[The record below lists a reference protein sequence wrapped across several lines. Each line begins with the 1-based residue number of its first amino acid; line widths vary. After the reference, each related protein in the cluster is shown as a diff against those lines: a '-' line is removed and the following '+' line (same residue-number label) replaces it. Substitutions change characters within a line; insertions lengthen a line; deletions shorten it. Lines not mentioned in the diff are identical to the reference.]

1 VPTFF
6 RAFGLL
12 CAFIGYKNSNMKI
25 AYIATYTPRQCGIGT
40 FTGNQF
46 TAMNC
51 KTRSNNENE
60 GIVIAMTEGDRVYDY
75 PEEVKFEIHQDKPA
89 DYLEAAKF
97 INNSGA
103 DICILEHEFGIF
115 GGRDGS
121 YILSLLHRLNIPVIA
136 VLHTVLKNPSNNQR
150 DITREIAAVATK
162 TVVMTRKAVE
172 FLTQVYGIKEDKIS
186 IIDHGIPDF
195 EFSHIMSKKEI
206 GYEGKNVLLTF
217 GLISRNKGI
226 ETVIK
231 ALPAVIEKHPDT
243 VYIIL
248 GKTHPSVARHSGE
261 EYRDYLKSLA
271 AELNISDNV
280 IFVDEFA
287 NEKKLFKYLS
297 AADVYVTPYLNEAQ
311 ITSGTL
317 SYAVGAGCA
326 VISTPYWHAAELL
339 TPERGRLFDF
349 NDAEKLTGILME
361 LFDNPALMQSLRRN
375 ARAYGREVVWPK
387 AGERYLRLAEEILSD
402 RTWQITKREKNM
414 DPQSIPPFAL
424 DHIKRMTDSTGL
436 IQHAKFGIPNLKE
449 GYCLD
454 DNARALL
461 MVMMSYKQKKHLQAV
476 ELLPIYLS
484 YIHYMQNEDGTFR
497 NFLSFN
503 RNFLDEIGS
512 EDSFGRTIWALGYL
526 LSTSPNDQH
535 YEYGKEIFLRAAPNF
550 DKLHYVR
557 GIANTMIGI
566 GYYLQGNTTDR
577 EMKDQLRRLADK
589 LVAEYKAH
597 STTEWK
603 WYEPMLTYDNAVL
616 PLAMLHAGE
625 ILEEHSMMNIA
636 MESLDFLSGI
646 TLKNGY
652 LSVIGNEKWFT
663 KDCAQSMFA
672 QQPIDVMMMALMFQ
686 KAFMLTKDETYADRL
701 NTSFMWFLGENDL
714 QLQVYDPET
723 KGCRDGLE
731 HYGVNKNQG
740 AESTLA
746 YLISH
751 LAVTETAAISRE
763 QSQENSMIK
772 NRFSD
777 SDATS
782 IAV

>member
-1 VPTFF
+1 
-6 RAFGLL
+6 
-12 CAFIGYKNSNMKI
+12 MKI
-25 AYIATYTPRQCGIGT
+25 VYIATYTPRQCGIGT
-40 FTGNQF
+40 FTGNQL

-51 KTRSNNENE
+51 NTGSNDENE
-60 GIVIAMTEGDRVYDY
+60 GIVIAMTDGDHHYDY
-75 PEEVKFEIHQDKPA
+75 PEEVKMEIRQDKPA

-97 INNSGA
+97 INNSGS

-121 YILSLLHRLNIPVIA
+121 YILSLLHRLNVPVIA

-150 DITREIAAVATK
+150 DITREIAAVAAK
-162 TVVMTRKAVE
+162 TVVMSHKAVE
-172 FLTQVYGIKEDKIS
+172 FLTQTYGINKDRVS
-186 IIDHGIPDF
+186 IIDHGIPNF
-195 EFSHIMSKKEI
+195 EFSHAMAKKEF
-206 GYEGKNVLLTF
+206 GYEGKNILLTF

-231 ALPAVIEKHPDT
+231 ALPPVIEKHPDT
-243 VYIIL
+243 IYLIL
-248 GKTHPSVARHSGE
+248 GKTHPSVVRHSGE
-261 EYRDYLKSLA
+261 EYRDYLKALA

-280 IFVDEFA
+280 VFIDEFA
-287 NEKKLFKYLS
+287 DEKKLFKYLS
-297 AADVYVTPYLNEAQ
+297 AADIYVTPYLNEAQ

-326 VISTPYWHAAELL
+326 VVSTPYWHAAELL
-339 TPERGRLFDF
+339 TEERGRLFDF
-349 NDAEKLTGILME
+349 NDDKKLSSTLME
-361 LFDNPALMQSLRRN
+361 LLDNPELMTSLRKN
-375 ARAYGREVVWPK
+375 ARAYGREVIWPK
-387 AGERYLRLAEEILSD
+387 AGGRYLKLAEEILND
-402 RTWQITKREKNM
+402 QTWQITKREKNM
-414 DPQSIPPFAL
+414 DPQAIPPFAL
-424 DHIKRMTDSTGL
+424 DHMKRMTDSTGL
-436 IQHAKFGIPNLKE
+436 FQHAKFGIPNLKE

-461 MVMMSYKQKKHLQAV
+461 MVIMSYKQKKHFQAV

-484 YIHYMQNEDGTFR
+484 YIHYMQNEDGTFK

-503 RNFLDEIGS
+503 RNFLDEVGS

-526 LSTSPNDQH
+526 LSTAPSDQH
-535 YEYGKEIFLRAAPNF
+535 YEYSKEIFMHAAANF
-550 DKLHYVR
+550 DKLEHVR
-557 GIANTMIGI
+557 GIANTMVGI
-566 GYYLQGNTTDR
+566 SYYLQGNSDDSQ
-577 EMKDQLRRLADK
+577 MKDQLRKLADK
-589 LVAEYKAH
+589 LVAAYKSNS
-597 STTEWK
+597 STDWK

-616 PLAMLHAGE
+616 PLAMLHAAE
-625 ILEEHSMMNIA
+625 ILEEHSIMNIA
-636 MESLDFLSGI
+636 MESMDFLSGI

-652 LSVIGNEKWFT
+652 LSVIGNEKWFA

-672 QQPIDVMMMALMFQ
+672 QQPIDVMMMVLMFQ

-714 QLQVYDPET
+714 QLPVYDPET

-751 LAVTETAAISRE
+751 LAVTETAAVSRE
-763 QSQENSMIK
+763 QAQEGSIIK
-772 NRFSD
+772 AGYLE
-777 SDATS
+777 SDAAG